1 LGAVKAGTLLRDYR
15 EINSESIWGHTSWKE
30 KSFRLSNPNRNQ
42 IFFQT
47 FKAARTLRPK
57 CQHLII
63 IGWIPA
69 GSVRIQKIRI
79 SHFPFKSSFQI
90 RNCKVR
96 EFWLIIAAFWKGI
109 ILLFFGKK
117 KKNWKIIFGNKHLGK
132 KSNIFSLKENQ
143 MRIYLWLSLPGKL
156 ILIRKFWRRNRKPI

>member
-1 LGAVKAGTLLRDYR
+1 MKAGKPQRGFR
-15 EINSESIWGHTSWKE
+15 EINSESTWGHTSWKE
-30 KSFRLSNPNRNQ
+30 KSFRLSNQNRNQ

-69 GSVRIQKIRI
+69 GSVKIQKIKI

-109 ILLFFGKK
+109 ILLFLGRKK
-117 KKNWKIIFGNKHLGK
+117 
-132 KSNIFSLKENQ
+132 
-143 MRIYLWLSLPGKL
+143 RIERLSLEIS
-156 ILIRKFWRRNRKPI
+156 ILEKNQTYLVLRRIKWRFIFDSVCHEN